1 MAGAELSLAEHRRS
15 YTVQEPSCVCA
26 DRNEATVCHLVLL
39 GSDTV
44 KIPTCAEM
52 ARLIRLVMY
61 TELYILIK
69 RGGSQTIRLRSM
81 ASSYSEW
88 KEVIHQM
95 FWDPL
100 LTLGYMGIAPESSG
114 EKNILQPIT

>member
-1 MAGAELSLAEHRRS
+1 M
-15 YTVQEPSCVCA
+15 QEPSCVCA

-69 RGGSQTIRLRSM
+69 RGGSQSLRLRSM
-81 ASSYSEW
+81 ESSYSEW

-95 FWDPL
+95 F
-100 LTLGYMGIAPESSG
+100 
-114 EKNILQPIT
+114 